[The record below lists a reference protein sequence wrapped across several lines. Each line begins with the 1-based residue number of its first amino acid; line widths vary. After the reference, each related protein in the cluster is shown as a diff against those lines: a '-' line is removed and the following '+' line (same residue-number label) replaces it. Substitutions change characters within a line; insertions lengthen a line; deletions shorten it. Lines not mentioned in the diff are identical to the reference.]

1 MLSVNWYSGRGQLG
15 VFNWVVL
22 IYMGKKIGGLWIYL
36 NNVSVVLVVRLLV
49 TFAFW

>member
-1 MLSVNWYSGRGQLG
+1 

-36 NNVSVVLVVRLLV
+36 NNVSVVLVV
-49 TFAFW
+49 